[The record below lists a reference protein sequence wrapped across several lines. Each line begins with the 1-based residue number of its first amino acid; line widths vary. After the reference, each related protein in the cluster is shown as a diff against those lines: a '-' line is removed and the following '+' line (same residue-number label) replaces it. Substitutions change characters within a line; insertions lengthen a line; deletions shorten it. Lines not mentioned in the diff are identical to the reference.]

1 MIKKIFNNINT
12 RVPYNRN
19 KCDRARWW
27 ARLAYGCSKYLAPG
41 GVIDQVTDP
50 RRMTLLSSVGLNG
63 RRGENVAG

>member
-1 MIKKIFNNINT
+1 MGKVSLWLFKIPGT
-12 RVPYNRN
+12 
-19 KCDRARWW
+19 
-27 ARLAYGCSKYLAPG
+27 PG